1 LVEGGSGTFF
11 QIGLQELRGGL
22 VELGGFARGLFGGER
37 FAVGGHLG
45 VAFDGG
51 EGEDPESAGGLALAH
66 TSLESLDYLG
76 SLRSLE

>member
-51 EGEDPESAGGLALAH
+51 EGDPESAGGLALAH
-66 TSLESLDYLG
+66 TSLESLGTILV
-76 SLRSLE
+76 LRSSE